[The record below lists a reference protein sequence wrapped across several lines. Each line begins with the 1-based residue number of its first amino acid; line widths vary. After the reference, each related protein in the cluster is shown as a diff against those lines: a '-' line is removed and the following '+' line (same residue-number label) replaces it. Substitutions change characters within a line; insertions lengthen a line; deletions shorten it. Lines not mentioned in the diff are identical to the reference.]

1 MRPGYKKGVVNPR
14 FDKPIGVSVE
24 KDIKDKILKEAQER
38 GTSLSLIVREKLN
51 KLYADKS

>member
-1 MRPGYKKGVVNPR
+1 MRPGYKKGIVNPR

-24 KDIKDKILKEAQER
+24 KEIKDKILKEAQER

-51 KLYADKS
+51 KLYADK

>member
-1 MRPGYKKGVVNPR
+1 MRPGYKKGIVNPH

-24 KDIKDKILKEAQER
+24 KDIKKKILKEAQER
-38 GTSLSLIVREKLN
+38 RASLSSIVREKLN